1 MTFPKVNS
9 SHLSRPQ
16 KGNSSFHQPL
26 IFQGERWLL
35 VSGSRALTT
44 THEQCS
50 FHPGWLFGLGDY
62 ISLSYVGIK
71 KSQYKDPYIH
81 NGMPQN
87 PLFHGC
93 PTKNPCRKKTVG
105 YQPIHQPSQP
115 THQPSKPIHF
125 GDPCVPRGF
134 LQIGDDDDVAEL
146 REGDELEVG

>member
-1 MTFPKVNS
+1 MS
-9 SHLSRPQ
+9 SVHFILVGCLAQLCGDQ
-16 KGNSSFHQPL
+16 KKP
-26 IFQGERWLL
+26 IQGS
-35 VSGSRALTT
+35 VYT
-44 THEQCS
+44 
-50 FHPGWLFGLGDY
+50 
-62 ISLSYVGIK
+62 K
-71 KSQYKDPYIH
+71 QY